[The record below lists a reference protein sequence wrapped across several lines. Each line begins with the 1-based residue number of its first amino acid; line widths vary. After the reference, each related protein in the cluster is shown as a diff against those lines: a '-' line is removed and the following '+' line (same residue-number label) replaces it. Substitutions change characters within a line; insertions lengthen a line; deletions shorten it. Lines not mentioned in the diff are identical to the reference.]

1 MLWLTL
7 AFALALFVGSLVY
20 ATLKGLETFRAVK
33 ALGSVATAEL
43 DRIATASQQI
53 EWHLTEAAEAGT
65 RLDRSLTRL
74 RESNARLNVLR
85 SAIADVQASIGRI
98 TAVYPR
104 K

>member
-7 AFALALFVGSLVY
+7 ALAVVLIVGSLVY
-20 ATLKGLETFRAVK
+20 ATLKGLETFRAFK
-33 ALGSVATAEL
+33 ALARTAGTEV

-65 RLDRSLTRL
+65 RLERSLARL

-85 SAIADVQASIGRI
+85 SAIADVQAAVGRV